1 MRKRSF
7 RALAL
12 LFSLALVAAACGGDD
27 DDSDEGA
34 NEEDNNAPFEAIS
47 YDESAQCG
55 TDAYGGTIA
64 GIEAVDELTV
74 KFTLC
79 NPDVAFPSKVAFSA
93 MGIYPSEAL
102 DEITASSN
110 PLVDQ
115 PIGTGPYKL
124 QAWERGSQIVLE
136 RNDDYWGD
144 APAFSTV
151 VFQWQTEATQRRL
164 QLESG
169 QADGIDNVGTED
181 FDAIGDNPD
190 LQLIERD
197 ALNVAYL
204 GMNVDMPPFDN
215 EQVRQAIGL
224 ALDRQRL
231 VDNFYPRGSEAA
243 TQFLPPAIPGYVD
256 DFTDF
261 ETNRDE
267 ARNLLA
273 QAGFPNG
280 FDVKLNFR
288 DVVRGYLAQPGPVAN
303 DIAAQLAEVGIRVT
317 VEPMESTAFIDA
329 ATAGELPFYLLGWGA
344 DYPDATNFLD
354 FHFGPEYA
362 GFGTPFTDV
371 GDLLSEAGST
381 ADQDARNDLY
391 SQVAE
396 LLAQHAPMIP
406 LAYGGSATAYK
417 ASIENAQAS
426 PLSNEQMAAMS
437 SSEDAEQFVWVQ
449 NGEPGGL
456 YCADESDGE
465 SLRVCEQI
473 NESLLGYEI
482 NGTEVVPALAESFEP
497 NDDLTEWT
505 FHLREGV
512 TFHDGSA
519 FDANDVV
526 ESFRVKWDAADPRHV
541 GRTNEF
547 VYWGAF
553 FGSPLNAPAG

>member
-1 MRKRSF
+1 MRKRRF
-7 RALAL
+7 RVLAL
-12 LFSLALVAAACGGDD
+12 LLPLALVAAACGGDD

-34 NEEDNNAPFEAIS
+34 EQEEDTTPFDAIS
-47 YDESAQCG
+47 YDESAKCG
-55 TDAYGGTIA
+55 TPEYEGTMA

-79 NPDVAFPSKVAFSA
+79 QPDVAFPAKVAFSA
-93 MGIYPSEAL
+93 MNIYPSEVL
-102 DEITASSN
+102 DSITAGSN
-110 PLVDQ
+110 PLIDNPV
-115 PIGTGPYKL
+115 GTGPYKL

-144 APAFSTV
+144 APALATV

-169 QADGIDNVGTED
+169 EADGIDNVGSED
-181 FDAIGDNPD
+181 FGAIGDNPD
-190 LQLIERD
+190 LQLLERE
-197 ALNVAYL
+197 AVNVAYL

-224 ALDRQRL
+224 AIDRDRL
-231 VDNFYPRGSEAA
+231 VENFYPAGSEPA
-243 TQFLPPAIPGYVD
+243 TQFLPPPIPGYTD
-256 DFTDF
+256 GFTDF
-261 ETNRDE
+261 ELDRDE

-280 FDVKLNFR
+280 FDITLNYR

-303 DIAAQLAEVGIRVT
+303 DIAAQLGEIGIRVT
-317 VEPMESTAFIDA
+317 PEPVESTAFIDA
-329 ATAGELPFYLLGWGA
+329 TNAGEYPFFILGWGA
-344 DYPDATNFLD
+344 DYPDATNFFD
-354 FHFGPEYA
+354 YHFGGTYE
-362 GFGTPFTDV
+362 GFGTPFSDI
-371 GDLLSEAGST
+371 GDLLSQAGST
-381 ADQDARNDLY
+381 VDQAERDDLY
-391 SQVAE
+391 AQVAE
-396 LLAQHAPMIP
+396 LLAQHVPMVP
-406 LAYGGSATAYK
+406 LAHGGSAAAYK
-417 ASIENAQAS
+417 ATVEEAQAS
-426 PLSNEQMAAMS
+426 PLSNEQFGVMS
-437 SSEDAEQFVWVQ
+437 IEGQEQFVWVQ

-465 SLRVCEQI
+465 ALRVCEQI

-482 NGTEVVPALAESFEP
+482 NGTDVVEVLAESYES

-505 FHLREGV
+505 FNLRDGV
-512 TFHDGSA
+512 TFSDGSA

-526 ESFRVKWDAADPRHV
+526 ESYRVVWDAADPRHV

-553 FGSPLNAPAG
+553 FGPQLNAPAS